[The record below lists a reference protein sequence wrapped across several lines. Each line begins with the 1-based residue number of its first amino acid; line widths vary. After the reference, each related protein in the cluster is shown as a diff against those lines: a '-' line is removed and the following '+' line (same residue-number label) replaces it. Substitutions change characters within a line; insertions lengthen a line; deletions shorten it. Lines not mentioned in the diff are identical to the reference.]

1 MDYPQGLCRTGGPG
15 SLTRTHEAGPGGHE
29 WKFTIAT
36 CSSGRGGIDARVWE
50 RSRGGGVGLGG
61 CSQAKRPQWG
71 CGELGGGWATSGQ
84 EGTECAAPSP
94 GTPLACTRLPAVDPH
109 KVSSS
114 LNFSALLL
122 YPLGSRCCRP
132 CSVARP
138 PRPPAPLPDA
148 IPVRPVSL
156 LLSGSR
162 AVVQQGPAGGAPL
175 PLRPLGPVGAARVGD
190 EWLLGRVQGP
200 RWPFS
205 SSSPHGTPSA
215 SQYPTPN
222 PENVTG
228 VPRTALGEIRSAN
241 GRRGSCTCGR
251 CRDRIRRLGGADS
264 RHGGR
269 GLVFLGWG
277 DSWWSLR
284 MPQGL
289 LTGSEVHP
297 AQAKREKE
305 SQRWPRQC
313 MLK

>member
-1 MDYPQGLCRTGGPG
+1 MWGSGDVPRPRGRSGAAGSWGEDGPLRVRRGRSVQRPLQAPRLRAPGCPQSTPTKCLPPSI
-15 SLTRTHEAGPGGHE
+15 SLRYCFTR
-29 WKFTIAT
+29 
-36 CSSGRGGIDARVWE
+36 SV
-50 RSRGGGVGLGG
+50 L
-61 CSQAKRPQWG
+61 
-71 CGELGGGWATSGQ
+71 
-84 EGTECAAPSP
+84 AA
-94 GTPLACTRLPAVDPH
+94 ADR
-109 KVSSS
+109 
-114 LNFSALLL
+114 ALLH
-122 YPLGSRCCRP
+122 
-132 CSVARP
+132 AP